1 MNKTLVSTD
10 TKFSGMTAECMES
23 HFHHVQRV
31 LPPAQS
37 HSLHVI
43 WTDVS
48 SCNWFKPP
56 SVLYTAWLQF
66 NQQIPI
72 YAALHCIGP
81 CMQRKYKYHWQ
92 LEHMN
97 TWHRT
102 HTIYVRR
109 YSCSVENNYKFLVF
123 LPGGVLTWS
132 LLFSCL
138 KYESVSFGNGG
149 NCSQWANCDSIAT
162 NNHHATKQQIF
173 GLKRKNIHRIFI
185 CLKCKLKTE
194 SNGGYHHIRTS
205 LWT

>member
-1 MNKTLVSTD
+1 
-10 TKFSGMTAECMES
+10 MTAECMES
-23 HFHHVQRV
+23 HFHHVQQV
-31 LPPAQS
+31 LPPVQS
-37 HSLHVI
+37 HSPHVI

-48 SCNWFKPP
+48 PCNWFK
-56 SVLYTAWLQF
+56 SSSRTLHDYSLINKSQYTQHYF
-66 NQQIPI
+66 
-72 YAALHCIGP
+72 ALDQACS
-81 CMQRKYKYHWQ
+81 R
-92 LEHMN
+92 EN
-97 TWHRT
+97 TNTTDGQNTCKHDDDT
-102 HTIYVRR
+102 GHTIYVRR

-149 NCSQWANCDSIAT
+149 NCSQWVNCDSIAT